1 MPIGLERKNARP
13 TDQSRA
19 RANSKEELNTFGV
32 ALALVFA
39 GFFAVIL
46 ADMGAWWA
54 LAVAAA
60 CALGAAA
67 LLARKE

>member
-1 MPIGLERKNARP
+1 MDSKKKARRGCS
-13 TDQSRA
+13 QGRA
-19 RANSKEELNTFGV
+19 FARSKKELNTFGSG
-32 ALALVFA
+32 LALMLA
-39 GFFAVIL
+39 GFFALAL

-67 LLARKE
+67 LPAGKE

>member
-19 RANSKEELNTFGV
+19 RANSKEELNTFGLGL
-32 ALALVFA
+32 ALAFA
-39 GFFAVIL
+39 GFFALVL

-54 LAVAAA
+54 TAAAAA
-60 CALGAAA
+60 CAVGAVA

>member
-1 MPIGLERKNARP
+1 MESEKKARRGCS
-13 TDQSRA
+13 QGRA
-19 RANSKEELNTFGV
+19 FARSTEELNTFGSG
-32 ALALVFA
+32 LALMFA

-60 CALGAAA
+60 CALGIAA
-67 LLARKE
+67 LPARKE